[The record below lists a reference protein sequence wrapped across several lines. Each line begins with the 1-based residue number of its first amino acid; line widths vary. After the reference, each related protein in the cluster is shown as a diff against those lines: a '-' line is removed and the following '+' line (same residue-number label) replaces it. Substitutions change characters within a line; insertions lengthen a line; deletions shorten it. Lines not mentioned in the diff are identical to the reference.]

1 MYVIRCVN
9 MIQRYARYLALIA
22 VLTMIVLFAV
32 FRVSEIQMQVS
43 HCYVIVLNKD
53 FIHSFVVLRA
63 VVLIHQNDHLLYFTR
78 TALQQKLLITE
89 FPVSY
94 FCHAVFHQSVSYS
107 MTCFKQ
113 QLVFA

>member
-22 VLTMIVLFAV
+22 VSTMIVLFAV

-43 HCYVIVLNKD
+43 HCYVIV
-53 FIHSFVVLRA
+53 VLRA

-78 TALQQKLLITE
+78 TALQQT
-89 FPVSY
+89 PY
-94 FCHAVFHQSVSYS
+94 Y
-107 MTCFKQ
+107 
-113 QLVFA
+113 